1 LSVAEVQKDSVLL
14 SWEQPTN
21 TGGCDITDY
30 IIEKRDAK
38 RNTWTPV
45 DKVDGSTFS
54 FNVLKLLEGNE
65 YYFRVTAKNE
75 IGASEPAEMDKGTVA
90 KSPFGKRC
98 FPNFLSMTQNFA
110 ADKICLDHI

>member
-1 LSVAEVQKDSVLL
+1 LVISD
-14 SWEQPTN
+14 
-21 TGGCDITDY
+21 GCKFCGASGTSNIKKKYGDQI
-30 IIEKRDAK
+30 
-38 RNTWTPV
+38 
-45 DKVDGSTFS
+45 F
-54 FNVLKLLEGNE
+54 FH
-65 YYFRVTAKNE
+65 E

>member
-1 LSVAEVQKDSVLL
+1 MQKDSVLL